1 MFKIKKLATYEVIQY
16 FWSSGSGF
24 KSVNTFMEL
33 VKEVEE
39 EVTRKFSIDE
49 DLADVLAILTG
60 FWKYVDDTKGYAT
73 EDRIKDKIE
82 IRCGHY
88 KACIRTFV
96 SSSGRTT
103 EYAVDI
109 ESENYGLT
117 LVIQVGRRIPSDV

>member
-24 KSVNTFMEL
+24 KSVNTFMKL
-33 VKEVEE
+33 LKEVEE
-39 EVTRKFSIDE
+39 EVTRKFSRE

-60 FWKYVDDTKGYAT
+60 FWKYIDDTKGCAT

-82 IRCGHY
+82 IRCGYY
-88 KACIRTFV
+88 KGCIRTFV

-109 ESENYGLT
+109 ESKNCGLT

>member
-1 MFKIKKLATYEVIQY
+1 MFKIKKLATYEVIH
-16 FWSSGSGF
+16 FWSSGSEF

-39 EVTRKFSIDE
+39 EVTRKFSIE

-103 EYAVDI
+103 EYAADI
-109 ESENYGLT
+109 ESENCGLT
-117 LVIQVGRRIPSDV
+117 LVIQVRRRIPIDV